1 MPFDLETLRE
11 LFAYNR
17 WATAKILD
25 CVAPLTEEEFG
36 RPIGGSFGSVRGT
49 LQHAFGADWVWLER
63 FRGRSPRALPQG
75 EDLSS
80 FEAIRSR
87 WAEVEDERDA
97 LIAKLSPAQL
107 AELLPYVNFA
117 GEKCSYRLGE
127 ALFHVAN
134 HLTYHR
140 GQIASHLRQLGKS
153 AVATDYLRLLDAQR
167 SS

>member
-1 MPFDLETLRE
+1 MP
-11 LFAYNR
+11 A
-17 WATAKILD
+17 
-25 CVAPLTEEEFG
+25 APT
-36 RPIGGSFGSVRGT
+36 GSGSS
-49 LQHAFGADWVWLER
+49 ASADARRAR
-63 FRGRSPRALPQG
+63 FPQG

-80 FEAIRSR
+80 FEAIRRR

-97 LIAKLSPAQL
+97 LIAKLSPGQL
-107 AELLPYVNFA
+107 EEWLSYVNFA

>member
-25 CVAPLTEEEFG
+25 CVAPLSEEEFG
-36 RPIGGSFGSVRGT
+36 RTIGGSFGSVRGT
-49 LQHAFGADWVWLER
+49 FQHAFGADWVWLER

-80 FEAIRSR
+80 FEAIRRR

-97 LIAKLSPAQL
+97 LIAKLSPGQL
-107 AELLPYVNFA
+107 EEWLSYVNFA

-127 ALFHVAN
+127 ALFHVTN

-140 GQIASHLRQLGKS
+140 GQIASHLRQLGKV

>member
-17 WATAKILD
+17 WGTAKILD

-36 RPIGGSFGSVRGT
+36 RQIGGSFGSVRGT

-80 FEAIRSR
+80 FEAIRRR
-87 WAEVEDERDA
+87 WAEVENERDA
-97 LIAKLSPAQL
+97 LMAELSPARL
-107 AELLPYVNFA
+107 EEWLSYVNFA

>member
-36 RPIGGSFGSVRGT
+36 RQIGGSFGSVRGT
-49 LQHAFGADWVWLER
+49 LQHACGADWVWLER
-63 FRGRSPRALPQG
+63 FRGRSPRALPPG
-75 EDLSS
+75 DDLSR
-80 FEAIRSR
+80 FETIRTR
-87 WAEVEDERDA
+87 WADVEDERDA
-97 LIAKLSPAQL
+97 FLAKLAPDKLEDWL
-107 AELLPYVNFA
+107 AFVNFA
-117 GEKCSYRLGE
+117 GEECSYRLGE

-140 GQIASHLRQLGKS
+140 GQVASQLRQLGKS
-153 AVATDYLRLLDAQR
+153 AVATDYLRRLDAQR
-167 SS
+167 S